1 MANRT
6 QQDTSPS
13 IIERVR
19 SRVSGWFSP
28 TSSGSTEQRQ
38 QGNGNLRRR
47 RESDTG
53 NEPVAAADYDEQYEA
68 PPVKKLKSFIVT
80 QNTVEQC
87 SQGSA
92 ASRRTIYDY
101 SGVQQQHQDTPPY
114 AFLRSSPLIRHPPS
128 QKSQLNQVVVSPDM
142 DDEEEEADEGQENP
156 QIVASQKENVDE
168 DEEEED
174 ESIANGN
181 DESASESGAS
191 ISSASCN
198 IFPPTRANASSS
210 GGGGGGLRESSLIN
224 FGSHLQSKKSLF
236 SDKNISISMSSLNSL
251 SQKRQFNASLYGSTS
266 ALSDSRL
273 LSIQSP
279 FYRGRTM
286 FGGASAYSSSSA
298 HGGMRLNSPL
308 GSRRNQIP
316 PRPSSSLSNF
326 SMSSANQLTGQGG
339 TRGVSESANGNED
352 ELPLSSTAKR
362 ILEVMNQLSG
372 PLSDVRKMAHSSLS
386 GFSTTQSHPPMTPHH
401 RQRFTEQDMEAKRA
415 IRLQQPK
422 TPYSRSTT
430 VNYSMPPITELQVPS
445 MSQLLQMKK
454 LQNQTEQLR
463 KCASETKSSLN
474 RVTEYKLPDTKGGQS
489 GDAEGAKHVNKIRT
503 KICKVRETPQDDVL
517 PLVQLPDVQLPQLK
531 SIPKFDISFPCV
543 ENKKNNG
550 STKAAA
556 ADEDLCEIDDE
567 VNENYFAFSKP
578 IVVGS
583 HRVQGIGTGMFNYK
597 FSEPINLTQKNEKI
611 TTTFNY
617 APELAKKLPQQ
628 KMSTGDFLN
637 VMKAPEQQTLK
648 IGSSVLEAL
657 KASPL
662 SHATGTLKNSKND
675 DDDASKEV
683 LPKATKDPLNVVNSF
698 GSQFR
703 ASADTW
709 ECTACLVRNKNAEIK
724 CIACGTSKKTD
735 TGAKATLSSSNLTV
749 NAATSGNSGFSAIL
763 QAQKSKWTCSSCMV
777 QNDNTKEK
785 CVCCEQPKPS
795 EVDDK
800 TTPNKA
806 PSVLGKAPTMSTDA
820 GFCKLVSEQKAKWEC
835 AACMTRNEHSKNRCA
850 CCEQPKPGAVADN
863 VPQFSFSATPSTSSK
878 FTFGIKAPVE
888 VASSAEKDVDGSTKT
903 VTTTTPSSSGFI
915 FGAISSAKGNEKP
928 ASSDA
933 ASKVGFIFGNVAST
947 AAASTTTTTST
958 SANMVSSA
966 AQEAPKFVFG
976 AAKSNVPA
984 EATNKFVTPSVA
996 STTTTSVA
1004 ASTTIGVTSTA
1015 SCGGFKF
1022 GVPTS
1027 VTSTDEVKSVVT
1039 AANPSAP
1046 EAQPATTTSA
1056 TFLFAPSA
1064 GTPAVAATKEATSSA
1079 AKTTEIL
1086 KPKASII
1093 FGAPSTTSTT
1103 TVVTQPSNIFGNS
1116 SSSVFANTT
1125 GGTDVFSTT
1134 FKSSSTTS
1142 TPTFGNTATT
1152 TPKAPEE
1159 QPKKTAQL
1167 FTFGSVAEPAA
1178 STATTTPATVNPQPG
1193 AAFAFGTSEQSNK
1206 TTTGSTPFIFG
1217 GVAKAQQD
1225 DKFQSS
1231 GFQGFGG
1238 FGGQSSQVPAQ
1249 SGFGSIAPTFG
1260 GAAGATSAAPFGSGS
1275 TTPALSFGAASAAP
1289 TFGAA
1294 ASSGNIFGSATSSPP
1309 TFNATQGGS
1318 GGIFGNSSGSAVNKT
1333 PAVAAAT
1340 PFGQLG
1346 SRGFD
1351 VNDSSIEPSTKKQ
1364 QPSFDFGAPKAQE
1377 SLNAPFSFGSSNNN
1391 TLGAPVEKATFN
1403 FTAGA
1408 APNFNFTGSSQQN
1421 SSQPFSFNATPTTFN
1436 FEAGNS
1442 ETGTNA
1448 PAFPIGGTNLFAATP
1463 GQAPRRKMRAVRR
1476 IQR

>member
-68 PPVKKLKSFIVT
+68 PP
-80 QNTVEQC
+80 
-87 SQGSA
+87 GSA

-308 GSRRNQIP
+308 GSRRHQIP

-567 VNENYFAFSKP
+567 VTENYFAFSKP

-617 APELAKKLPQQ
+617 APELAKKHPQQ

-749 NAATSGNSGFSAIL
+749 NAATSGNLGFSAIL

-777 QNDNTKEK
+777 QNDNAKEK

-888 VASSAEKDVDGSTKT
+888 AASSAEKDVDGSTKT

-928 ASSDA
+928 AASDA
-933 ASKVGFIFGNVAST
+933 ASKVGFIFGNITTATAAST
-947 AAASTTTTTST
+947 TTTTTST
-958 SANMVSSA
+958 SANTVSSA

-1064 GTPAVAATKEATSSA
+1064 GTPAVAAAKEATSSA
-1079 AKTTEIL
+1079 SKTTEIL

-1159 QPKKTAQL
+1159 QPKKTTQL

-1260 GAAGATSAAPFGSGS
+1260 GAAGATSAAPFGSGA
-1275 TTPALSFGAASAAP
+1275 TTPALSFGASSAAP

-1318 GGIFGNSSGSAVNKT
+1318 GGIFGNSSGSAVNKHLLLLLLH
-1333 PAVAAAT
+1333 P
-1340 PFGQLG
+1340 L
-1346 SRGFD
+1346 
-1351 VNDSSIEPSTKKQ
+1351 VNREVVVLI
-1364 QPSFDFGAPKAQE
+1364 
-1377 SLNAPFSFGSSNNN
+1377 NNN

-1408 APNFNFTGSSQQN
+1408 APNFNFTGSSQQNSSQPFSFNATPTTFNFEAGNSENSSQPFSFNATPTTFNFEAGNSEN